1 VAPTLTP
8 TPAPTLTPTPAPIQ
22 QVVQTPAPTSA
33 PIGSFSLL
41 EENEINDKE
50 SIEDFF
56 TQNATPLRKRSKESE
71 QTSIPV
77 YTTTVQTVPPSL
89 PAEESQQTQP
99 TTEPEEAENVEN
111 SKKLSAILKT
121 YLGENYLSKV
131 EDVDIN
137 LIQQGKFIFF

>member
-1 VAPTLTP
+1 M
-8 TPAPTLTPTPAPIQ
+8 
-22 QVVQTPAPTSA
+22 
-33 PIGSFSLL
+33 
-41 EENEINDKE
+41 
-50 SIEDFF
+50 
-56 TQNATPLRKRSKESE
+56 RKRSKESE
-71 QTSIPV
+71 QTSTPV
-77 YTTTVQTVPPSL
+77 YTTTVQIVSPSL